1 MGATA
6 SVAVA
11 DRPRWGWVWSWAALA
26 LLIAGA
32 AVHFAYLTSAGALDL
47 SGDEA
52 HYWEWSRRL
61 DWSYYSKGP
70 LVAWIIAASRRLLGT
85 WSQQM
90 VGSEALAVRI
100 PALLLSIGTGW
111 GLFVL
116 ARAVTRS
123 GRLAL
128 ATVACT
134 LTIPIFA
141 VGSILMT
148 IDAPLACLYVWT
160 LVAVERGLR
169 SGAATPWIV
178 AGLLIALGI
187 LAKYTMVLVLPA
199 VLLTVIVEPGLRAVL
214 RRPAPY
220 AGVLIGLA
228 GLVPILIWNARH
240 DWVSFRHVAGQA
252 GLAGAARFQA
262 LGPLDLVAGQLAVV
276 GPIWFGAMVAA
287 AAALARSPRPCPPE
301 AHNVGGMKLLVAA
314 TVVPWAVF
322 LAFSFRT
329 KTQPNWPLPALLP
342 GTIVMVCGLARLWR
356 SPSGGA
362 RRWARI
368 VVAAGVLWGGAT
380 VVLMH
385 HTEWALPVFKWLAR
399 REPPWNLTPVAKFD
413 PTARLRGWSELG
425 RAVGEVQ
432 AAERAAGRDPFIV
445 TDDYQTASE
454 IAFYAPGQ
462 PTVYC
467 LQAALGDRQSQ
478 YDLWRPNPLCDP
490 DVFVGRP
497 CIYVGARKP
506 RLFGGEASGPEALPE
521 ARLAR
526 TVEHAVEGWG
536 TSAVVQVWSIYV
548 GETFAGLAR
557 DRDTAAQRY

>member
-1 MGATA
+1 MAAAA
-6 SVAVA
+6 SVPIAG
-11 DRPRWGWVWSWAALA
+11 RPAWGSAWSWAALA

-32 AVHFAYLTSAGALDL
+32 GVHFAYLTGDGALDL

-70 LVAWIIAASRRLLGT
+70 LVAWIIAASRRLLAA

-90 VGSEALAVRI
+90 LGSEALAVRI
-100 PALLLSIGTGW
+100 PALLLSIGTGC

-116 ARAVTRS
+116 ARAVTWS

-148 IDAPLACLYVWT
+148 IDAPLAFLYVWT

-169 SGAATPWIV
+169 TGAVTPWIV
-178 AGLLIALGI
+178 AGVLVALGI
-187 LAKYTMVLVLPA
+187 LAKYTMVLVFPA
-199 VLLTVIVEPGLRAVL
+199 VLLAVIVEPRFRTVL
-214 RRPAPY
+214 RRPGPY
-220 AGVLIGLA
+220 AGTLVGLL
-228 GLVPILIWNARH
+228 GFVPILIWNARH

-252 GLAGAARFQA
+252 GLADAARFQP

-276 GPIWFGAMVAA
+276 GPIWFGALVAA
-287 AAALARSPRPCPPE
+287 VVALARSPRPRPPE
-301 AHNVGGMKLLVAA
+301 AHDVGGMKLLLAA

-322 LAFSFRT
+322 LAFSLRT

-342 GTIVMVCGLARLWR
+342 GTIVMVCGLARYWR
-356 SPSGGA
+356 SPSAGA

-368 VVAAGVLWGGAT
+368 VVTVGVLWGGAT

-425 RAVGEVQ
+425 RAVGAVQ

-478 YDLWRPNPLCDP
+478 YDLWRPNPLRDP

-506 RLFGGEASGPEALPE
+506 QLFGGEASGHEALPK

-526 TVEHAVEGWG
+526 TVEHAAEGWG
-536 TSAVVQVWSIYV
+536 TRAVVQVWSIYV
-548 GETFAGLAR
+548 CETFAGLAR
-557 DRDTAAQRY
+557 DRDTAAERY